1 MDHLHRLVR
10 AHSIRMRL
18 EYLRTD
24 DVARQSIYV
33 PGGAKG
39 VKCRDLTLGLKRTK
53 ARNF

>member
-10 AHSIRMRL
+10 VHSIRMRL

-33 PGGAKG
+33 PGGGKG
-39 VKCRDLTLGLKRTK
+39 VNVRQL
-53 ARNF
+53 